1 MLFFLCSSSF
11 FTGSYPLRTVT
22 SLESIQIS
30 IRAYHCDRESIVV
43 LPYLG
48 MSASVMAVLLLQHCN
63 SSSDPA
69 MRRFE
74 FGPFFCSKCVPLVRE
89 NNVKGLSYGTN
100 LAVSTVRSQ
109 NASVQCTVD
118 YVRYIHCF
126 IHFILNVCIRTY
138 LP

>member
-1 MLFFLCSSSF
+1 
-11 FTGSYPLRTVT
+11 
-22 SLESIQIS
+22 
-30 IRAYHCDRESIVV
+30 
-43 LPYLG
+43 

-74 FGPFFCSKCVPLVRE
+74 FGPFFCSKCVPLVRG

-118 YVRYIHCF
+118 YDTYIVLY
-126 IHFILNVCIRTY
+126 ILY
-138 LP
+138 